1 MSAPGVA
8 YRSPLRVAMRQIG
21 LITLLAEAGLAD
33 PL

>member
-8 YRSPLRVAMRQIG
+8 NRSPFRVATRQIG